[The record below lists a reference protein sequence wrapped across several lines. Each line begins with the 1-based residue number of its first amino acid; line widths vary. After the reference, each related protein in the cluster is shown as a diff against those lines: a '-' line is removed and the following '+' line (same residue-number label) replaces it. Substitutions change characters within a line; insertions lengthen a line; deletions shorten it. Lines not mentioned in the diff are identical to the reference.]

1 MLLLL
6 LLLVMMLYTHP
17 SADAENQQEIS
28 SRRSRRRAV
37 KKKKEKEKNR
47 TRRSI
52 ALVEAGRSWKDGHS
66 SGPIGRSHATK
77 THAFTN
83 RIEKKRIKKKKTKGP
98 HAVLHEGALQWADR
112 NHSRNGR
119 ILTERQ
125 QGIITQV
132 IPFGPTLLLTPPRP
146 NINIKGN
153 HNLIILFVQSNNLCI
168 IVYVIVKIKTCPFL
182 LFVDIK

>member
-17 SADAENQQEIS
+17 SADAENQQEFS

-112 NHSRNGR
+112 NHSRTHFDWEAAGHCNAGYS
-119 ILTERQ
+119 IWTYTTINTPKTKYKYKRQ
-125 QGIITQV
+125 SQ
-132 IPFGPTLLLTPPRP
+132 LD
-146 NINIKGN
+146 NIVRSIE
-153 HNLIILFVQSNNLCI
+153 
-168 IVYVIVKIKTCPFL
+168 
-182 LFVDIK
+182 